1 MTLKNLVVLAAMT
14 WFFTIISGTAAF
26 CVETSDISGASHEW
40 AMLTGYG
47 ITHRGFGDTRTQ
59 VQTVD
64 LIGRFGCFL
73 SDEVGTGSWFQG
85 RHELFVEL
93 PLHLVVDPKTAEMTG
108 AYFLGSWKFTSLGP
122 WLPYA
127 FAGGGIVYTN
137 LDLPTM
143 GTKLNFSYQGGTGL
157 QYLIRK
163 DLALMAE
170 YRYQHISNAG
180 TGSPNEPLN
189 SSHFLVGFTKYY

>member
-1 MTLKNLVVLAAMT
+1 MIKNLLPIVTLSVLYVVLY
-14 WFFTIISGTAAF
+14 GTVALGEEHSA
-26 CVETSDISGASHEW
+26 VATASHEW
-40 AMLTGYG
+40 AVLTGYG

-64 LIGRFGCFL
+64 LIGRLGWFL

-85 RHELFVEL
+85 RHELLVEL
-93 PLHLVVDPKTAEMTG
+93 PLHLVVDPKTAVMTG

-143 GTKLNFSYQGGTGL
+143 GTKLNFSYQGGAGL
-157 QYLIRK
+157 QYLIRQ
-163 DLALMAE
+163 DLAIMGE

-180 TGSPNEPLN
+180 TGTPNEPLN
-189 SSHFLVGFTKYY
+189 SSHFLVGLSWYR